1 MPIRTSE
8 KVKAS
13 RKSHTVLS
21 CLTSAESFITPDFVG
36 TIPLDSVRFRMLHP
50 TDSTTIFDQA
60 DDYQEKASLSVS
72 EQVPHETSRSS
83 SRKSAAGT
91 VLTVF
96 GSSAGHSFGKPQRD
110 CVSETSLLSQLAAPG
125 RGEVLGSGSVSTKD
139 ESLMTGKRDR
149 GESIGQS
156 MRDREYLHKILERER
171 LSHQFKVRMKLRKII
186 RD

>member
-36 TIPLDSVRFRMLHP
+36 TIPLDSVRFRRLHP

-72 EQVPHETSRSS
+72 EQVPHEKSRSS

-91 VLTVF
+91 VPTVF

-110 CVSETSLLSQLAAPG
+110 CFSETSLLSQLTRP
-125 RGEVLGSGSVSTKD
+125 RK
-139 ESLMTGKRDR
+139 
-149 GESIGQS
+149 
-156 MRDREYLHKILERER
+156 LEGAQK
-171 LSHQFKVRMKLRKII
+171 LLAKVDQEHRCCL
-186 RD
+186 

>member
-1 MPIRTSE
+1 MPNRTSE

-36 TIPLDSVRFRMLHP
+36 TIPLDSVRFRRLHP

-60 DDYQEKASLSVS
+60 DGYQEKASLSVS
-72 EQVPHETSRSS
+72 EQVPHEKSRSS

-91 VLTVF
+91 VPTVF

-110 CVSETSLLSQLAAPG
+110 CVSETS
-125 RGEVLGSGSVSTKD
+125 
-139 ESLMTGKRDR
+139 
-149 GESIGQS
+149 
-156 MRDREYLHKILERER
+156 
-171 LSHQFKVRMKLRKII
+171 FN
-186 RD
+186 

>member
-8 KVKAS
+8 KVKTS

-36 TIPLDSVRFRMLHP
+36 TIPLDSVRFRRLHP

-72 EQVPHETSRSS
+72 EQVPHEKSRSS

-91 VLTVF
+91 VPTVF

-110 CVSETSLLSQLAAPG
+110 CVSETSLLSQLTRPG
-125 RGEVLGSGSVSTKD
+125 ARGAGV
-139 ESLMTGKRDR
+139 
-149 GESIGQS
+149 
-156 MRDREYLHKILERER
+156 KICVHNR
-171 LSHQFKVRMKLRKII
+171 
-186 RD
+186 